1 METTTHKWKIIRLV
15 YLYLVSLIGLVV
27 LLVGGIELVNTGL
40 KALLNVDANYYGTSA
55 KQICRDPNYLG
66 GVYYGIKA
74 PMANPVAVPAKPEE
88 IKPVD
93 VNSQSYKDCVK
104 EQEEEQKKQSD
115 NDQRRSIAEGLASII
130 LGTPIWLY
138 HWFVI
143 QRDNKK
149 QAA

>member
-1 METTTHKWKIIRLV
+1 METTTNKWKVIRLV
-15 YLYLVSLIGLVV
+15 YLYLVSLIGLIV
-27 LLVGGIELVNTGL
+27 LLVGGIGLVNTAL
-40 KALLNVDANYYGTSA
+40 KALLNVDVNYYGTSA

-66 GVYYGIKA
+66 GVYYGVKA
-74 PMANPVAVPAKPEE
+74 PMTTPVAVPAKPEE

-104 EQEEEQKKQSD
+104 DQEDEQKKQQD
-115 NDQRRSIAEGLASII
+115 NEQRRSIAEGLASII
-130 LGTPIWLY
+130 LGTPMWLY

-149 QAA
+149 QN